1 MEIKADIVTAE
12 QVINWDFLSPSDLD
26 PMATVAQPDPFT
38 LADPKTP
45 WFSVKEA
52 VLPFARFPGVDT
64 ILGPEMR
71 STGEVMGWDRSF
83 GRAFL
88 KAQLG
93 AGTLLPTEGNVFVS
107 IRDADK
113 GADMLEAAK
122 ILVELGFAIV
132 ATRGTA
138 GWLTENGVE
147 CEIVNKV
154 YEGGRT
160 IVDRLKDGH
169 ISLVFNT
176 TEGAQA
182 VEDSRDI
189 RAVALYDKIPY
200 FTTAA
205 ASHAAA
211 LAMQARSEGDIGVRS
226 LQG

>member
-1 MEIKADIVTAE
+1 AE
-12 QVINWDFLSPSDLD
+12 DDVLPYAE
-26 PMATVAQPDPFT
+26 PMT
-38 LADPKTP
+38 LADPNTP

-83 GRAFL
+83 PRAFL
-88 KAQLG
+88 KAQMG
-93 AGTLLPTEGNVFVS
+93 AGTHLPEAGTVFIS
-107 IRDADK
+107 IKEADK
-113 GADMLEAAK
+113 SADMLEAARVM
-122 ILVELGFAIV
+122 VELGFAIL

-138 GWLTENGVE
+138 AWLEANGVSAE
-147 CEIVNKV
+147 VVNKV

-160 IVDRLKDGH
+160 IADRMKDGDVQ
-169 ISLVFNT
+169 LVFNT

-182 VEDSRDI
+182 VEDSRSI

-205 ASHAAA
+205 GSHAAA
-211 LAMQARSEGDIGVRS
+211 LAMKAREEGEVEVRALQA
-226 LQG
+226 

>member
-1 MEIKADIVTAE
+1 LRAPYPEAA
-12 QVINWDFLSPSDLD
+12 D
-26 PMATVAQPDPFT
+26 PMTGLPLGNPFT
-38 LADPKTP
+38 RADPKTP
-45 WFSVKEA
+45 WFSGKEA
-52 VLPFARFPGVDT
+52 GMPCARGPGVDT

-83 GRAFL
+83 ARAFL

-93 AGTLLPTEGNVFVS
+93 AGTHLPTEGTVFIS

-113 GADMLEAAK
+113 TGEMLDTARTL
-122 ILVELGFAIV
+122 IDLGFGIV

-147 CEIVNKV
+147 AEVVNKV
-154 YEGGRT
+154 YEGGLT

-169 ISLVFNT
+169 IALVFNT

-211 LAMQARSEGDIGVRS
+211 LAMKAREEGELDVRA